1 MLCRILEQW
10 IRPPVVLLMVILA
23 KHYIQERKVQNQ
35 NKYPLQLENVLYT
48 EEMIQYIQSAMI
60 SLAGYAGEWCHI
72 WGSGLSL
79 MLTYL
84 TLSSSCS
91 QVSLKESQSIL
102 PNSYMSPWPLYSWAH
117 WKMEGIARERC

>member
-48 EEMIQYIQSAMI
+48 EEMIQYIQSAVI
-60 SLAGYAGEWCHI
+60 SLAGYSGE
-72 WGSGLSL
+72 L
-79 MLTYL
+79 
-84 TLSSSCS
+84 
-91 QVSLKESQSIL
+91 L
-102 PNSYMSPWPLYSWAH
+102 PNLGFRVVSDVDISDTQQQL
-117 WKMEGIARERC
+117 